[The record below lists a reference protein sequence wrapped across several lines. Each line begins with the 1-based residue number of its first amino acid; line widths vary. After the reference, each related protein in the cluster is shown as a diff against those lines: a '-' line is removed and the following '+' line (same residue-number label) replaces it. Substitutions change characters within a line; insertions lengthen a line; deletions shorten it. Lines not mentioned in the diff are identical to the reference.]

1 MIILDTIK
9 ALANGK
15 NAGVNGGRIRMC
27 VYKNFDPIGLRL
39 NMSQMVAD
47 DRWGPYTAVI
57 LKSEDE
63 IWPALI
69 SHDPAYAS
77 LGEEADMIG
86 RILMERYRLL
96 ATAPGQLEHA
106 REQAFE
112 TIEYFYR
119 VLLDHLGARD
129 AMKSKLM
136 IKPTSASR
144 TLSAWFLSRKIHLPY
159 ESAPVRMYLSCMP
172 SPHEEKTWSI
182 SVRIACTKAT
192 GTVQAQQAIERA
204 LQHLTNEGYTFKD
217 VLAGTYCF

>member
-15 NAGVNGGRIRMC
+15 NAGVNGGRIRMS

-39 NMSQMVAD
+39 NMSQKVAD

-96 ATAPGQLEHA
+96 ATAPGHLEHA

-144 TLSAWFLSRKIHLPY
+144 TLSAWVLSRKIHLPY
-159 ESAPVRMYLSCMP
+159 ESVPVRMYLSCSP

-192 GTVQAQQAIERA
+192 GTVQAQQAIDRA
-204 LQHLTNEGYTFKD
+204 LQQLNAEGYAFKD